1 MEKATKMFTSNKG
14 LFISFE
20 GVDGCGKTTQVKLLR
35 DKLLSEDDRVELV
48 REPGGIKISEEIRK
62 ILLSPNNLSMNF
74 QTEALLMIA
83 SRAQLTFDLII
94 PLLEKGNIVLA
105 DRFSDSTLAYQ
116 GGGRKLDINM
126 LKLINNFATKNLV
139 PDLTFL
145 IDISPDDAMKR
156 ANISSP
162 DRIESAG
169 IDFQNKVRKTYL
181 DLAKEFS
188 HRFIVLD
195 GYKSVNSIHSFI
207 WNRIINYRKDE

>member
-1 MEKATKMFTSNKG
+1 MFTSNKG

-35 DKLLSEDDRVELV
+35 DRLLSEDDRVELV

-62 ILLSPNNLSMNF
+62 ILLNPNNLSMNF